1 MDVEAILRAK
11 GSTVHTVSTGALVVA
26 AVEAMN
32 RLRLGALVVTEED
45 GSIAGMLS
53 ERDIVTGL
61 CRHGSGVLGRR
72 VAEVMDRNFSVC
84 APGDSIVAVME
95 QMTRTR
101 RRHTPVIDAG
111 RLVGLVSIGDIVK
124 RRVDE
129 LGARDPCPAGRL
141 SGVPLT
147 GRRGA
152 AVTR

>member
-32 RLRLGALVVTEED
+32 RFQVGALVVTED
-45 GSIAGMLS
+45 GDRIAGMLS

-61 CRHGSGVLGRR
+61 CRHGRELSARR
-72 VAEVMDRNFSVC
+72 VAEVMDRHVTTC
-84 APGDSIVAVME
+84 TPGDPIVAVME

-101 RRHTPVIDAG
+101 RRHVPVVDGG
-111 RLVGLVSIGDIVK
+111 RLAGIVSIGDLVK

-129 LGARDPCPAGRL
+129 LALEARVLRDVFLA
-141 SGVPLT
+141 SH
-147 GRRGA
+147 
-152 AVTR
+152 